1 MKNHTALY
9 FGYVPAGRQRGL
21 SLVELMISLTI
32 GLVLLTGITS
42 LIVQQSAT
50 RNELEKS
57 SRQIE
62 NGRYATQ
69 ILRDDIE
76 HAGFYGEYSPPA
88 AAIYTTPDPCDFTD
102 NTANINI
109 AGAGNLG
116 WINNSFT
123 TPTLPVTIFGYDG
136 PALTLPLTCAT
147 LVTNYQPNTDIL
159 VVRRTATT
167 PPIAAAGAVAGT
179 TYLQVSR
186 CSTDTRPFMLGTNN
200 FDLFQRDCLPLPGP
214 GTAATLRNYVVHIYY
229 ISSCSVCGT
238 DTIPTLKM
246 VEFINGAQTV
256 YPLVEGIENMQ
267 FDYGVDATLDGSPD
281 NYITAP
287 AAADWPNV
295 MAVRVNLLA
304 RNNDPTTGYTDIK
317 TYCLSGNTALCVAG
331 NTSFVSAPNDGFK
344 RHVYSQLVRAINP
357 SGRRAP

>member
-1 MKNHTALY
+1 MKNHTTLLS
-9 FGYVPAGRQRGL
+9 GYAPPAHQRGL

-32 GLVLLTGITS
+32 GLVLLTGITT

-62 NGRYATQ
+62 NGRYAMQ
-69 ILRDDIE
+69 VLRDDIE
-76 HAGFYGEYSPPA
+76 HAGFYGEYSPPIT
-88 AAIYTTPDPCDFTD
+88 AIYTTPDPCDFTD
-102 NTANINI
+102 NTANISTT
-109 AGAGNLG
+109 GNLG
-116 WINNSFT
+116 WINNSIT
-123 TPTLPVTIFGYDG
+123 TPTLPVPIFGYAG
-136 PALTLPLTCAT
+136 AASTPAPVTCAA

-159 VVRRTATT
+159 VIRRTATDS
-167 PPIAAAGAVAGT
+167 PIAAASAVAGN

-186 CSTDTRPFMLGTNN
+186 CSTDTRPFVLGTSG
-200 FDLFQRDCLPLPGP
+200 FTLYQRDCLPLPGP
-214 GTAATLRNYVVHIYY
+214 GTLATLRNYVVHIYY

-246 VEFINGAQTV
+246 VEFINDTQTV

-267 FDYGVDATLDGSPD
+267 FDYGVDTTGSDGSPD
-281 NYITAP
+281 SYTTAP
-287 AAADWPNV
+287 TVANWQNV

-304 RNNDPTTGYTDIK
+304 RNNDPTTGYTDTK
-317 TYCLSGNTALCVAG
+317 TYTLGATAVA
-331 NTSFVSAPNDGFK
+331 AANDSYK

-357 SGRRAP
+357 SGRRE